1 MVASLLLLFL
11 SLFTS
16 VMKCK
21 SGGKKRRPI
30 MDAVSRPSA
39 RIQCRRNN
47 RPGTRTASPLLMAT
61 TREFRKRRRKTILP
75 HYILSPSLSVIHSLR
90 AVTML
95 DLLFLLVRLIN
106 AIGLTEISSRL
117 FPESSVEAVRA
128 FSATLNIQ

>member
-61 TREFRKRRRKTILP
+61 TREFRKRRKKDDSSSLYTVAITVCNP
-75 HYILSPSLSVIHSLR
+75 QSPSCDDAGS
-90 AVTML
+90 T
-95 DLLFLLVRLIN
+95 F
-106 AIGLTEISSRL
+106 SSC
-117 FPESSVEAVRA
+117 P
-128 FSATLNIQ
+128 TYKCDWID